1 MSKKY
6 FGDVKD
12 IIGTVHI
19 NKSHCKGCAFCV
31 EYCPRD
37 VLKMSAE
44 FNQKGYHP
52 PVVIEEK
59 KNDCCFCKLCE
70 AICPEFAIFV
80 TGKEEE

>member
-1 MSKKY
+1 MTKKY

-12 IIGTVHI
+12 IKGEVYI

-37 VLKMSAE
+37 VLVMAEE

-52 PVVIEEK
+52 PVVAKRME
-59 KNDCCFCKLCE
+59 CCYSKLCE

-80 TGKEEE
+80 TEMEEEEE

>member
-6 FGDVKD
+6 FGDVKE
-12 IIGTVHI
+12 IIGEVHI
-19 NKSHCKGCAFCV
+19 NKNHCKGCAFCV

-37 VLKMSAE
+37 VLVMSEE
-44 FNQKGYHP
+44 FNAKGYHP
-52 PVVIEEK
+52 PVVLEEK
-59 KNDCCFCKLCE
+59 RKACCYCKLCE